1 LWEETFVRVWLV
13 FAAMAL
19 LAGCASSTTPT
30 PAQGGPGAPS
40 GSTKPVTVTPS
51 CPAAL
56 TQSGRPAEP
65 AGGPIPADVTIAW
78 VLRCRTDVQ
87 SVPGKG
93 NWQVRVTE
101 RADGPATK
109 LRTALNRPSEPRTKG
124 PCPAIAMIVPYFVL
138 VDSAGKGYLPALP
151 YTSCMLPQSQFI
163 QELNA
168 LPFHVVSST
177 PIRLVD
183 SPLSQRSGCSQ
194 RWKDVVTIEAG
205 SAPPAGPA
213 IPWPSPPIQVRVCV
227 YPANNGAD
235 GGDLIAGKVLDKPH
249 TTQLLQAMLGSP
261 IARACSMQHT
271 GYAVILPAQP
281 GGDPWYVELDGCER
295 VLRPN
300 HTLGQA
306 TNELLTLLKV

>member
-1 LWEETFVRVWLV
+1 VRVWLV
-13 FAAMAL
+13 FAVMAL
-19 LAGCASSTTPT
+19 LAGCASSTTPA
-30 PAQGGPGAPS
+30 PAAGGPRAPS
-40 GSTKPVTVTPS
+40 GSTKPVSVTPS

-56 TQSGRPAEP
+56 SQSGRPAVP
-65 AGGPIPADVTIAW
+65 AGGPIPAEVTIAW

-93 NWQVRVTE
+93 NWQVRITE

-109 LRTALNRPSEPRTKG
+109 LRAALNRRSEPPSKG

-151 YTSCMLPQSQFI
+151 YTSCMLPQSQVI
-163 QELNA
+163 QELNT
-168 LPFHVVSST
+168 LPFRVVSST

-183 SPLSQRSGCSQ
+183 SPLSQRSGCSE
-194 RWKDVVTIEAG
+194 RWKDVVTLEAG
-205 SAPPAGPA
+205 SAPSAAPA
-213 IPWPSPPIQVRVCV
+213 IPWPSPPSQVRVCM
-227 YPANNGAD
+227 YPANNGAE
-235 GGDLIAGKVLDKPH
+235 GGDLIAGKLLDRAH
-249 TTQLLQAMLGSP
+249 TTQLLQVMFGSP
-261 IARACSMQHT
+261 ISRACSLQHT
-271 GYAVILPAQP
+271 GYAVILPAKPQ

-306 TNELLTLLKV
+306 SNELLTLLKV